1 VTVPTARPIFRELD
15 QTESTA
21 FVAAHHVG
29 RMALAHKDRVEIVP
43 IHYVHD
49 DAWLYCRTA
58 AGTKLELATHNRWV
72 AFEVDEVRALFD
84 WTSVVVKGGVYLLR
98 SDGSKDEAALYD
110 KGVKLIRTLIPE
122 SFTPRDPVPE
132 RAILFRIHVDEI
144 TGRSAR
150 PAT

>member
-1 VTVPTARPIFRELD
+1 MPTATPTFRELD
-15 QTESTA
+15 AAQCTA
-21 FVAAHHVG
+21 FVAARHVG
-29 RMALAHKDRVEIVP
+29 RIALAHKDRVEIVP

-49 DAWLYCRTA
+49 DSWLYCRTA

-98 SDGSKDEAALYD
+98 NDGSKDEAATYE
-110 KGVKLIRTLIPE
+110 KGVNLMRTLIPE
-122 SFTPRDPVPE
+122 SFTARDPVPE
-132 RAILFRIHVDEI
+132 RAILFRIHVDEM

-150 PAT
+150 PAK